1 MEPEVDAQ
9 SEQES
14 LKKSDEA
21 ESHGNDR
28 HGAVDVEVAEDN
40 FVAHVEISQVS
51 VNEVAGTGEVKREVI
66 EELDVA
72 NHQNGNLGEE
82 EENSNPAEANRE
94 ESLDHGGEQQQQ
106 PGEGLV
112 QQLRDEAGGSPVQHS
127 LAGGGDQVED
137 REVAEEDAETA
148 GYEEMTGP
156 SPAPQPSSSVVING
170 GDVERGLLVEN
181 MDFQAAEEE
190 EVEVGEQER
199 NICSNETPGKLF
211 KQMKDLK
218 PTDYEKIDEEV
229 VEHNMMTETNEEVDN
244 TGSEGEI
251 DDARDGLEKRIN
263 SRECNGGGHSATVEP
278 CWRGATKVQKAK
290 LTQLAQ
296 DWSDEEFEMSG
307 VGRLGGMGDT
317 IKEVVVSRRRPEVGE
332 AAPDPTVDVAV
343 SRGGSGKAG
352 GSGKK
357 GVSGSKNNANKEVDG
372 KASLK
377 RKGVEEM
384 VVKKKKKK
392 VQSWRSK
399 PSEESNVVAEA
410 DDRSETGTEKFV
422 KRRQEI
428 GNKKKRLL
436 GSKTAMLQDS
446 PLMVDAPTFD
456 TTLPAFEE
464 AHNTSKHQK
473 SFQEPPRRVN
483 ASNQENSPG
492 ECLRGDDLS
501 HESTLQDPALPGLQ
515 VNDNLSEKQ
524 GVRTSAKLTE
534 PSIKPRGKAVDAAAK
549 KPKVVQPRRKMH
561 TVNVGQANLGTKRK
575 AVVPNV
581 GRRRKA
587 PRRTITYLDFP
598 NYDHLKIIPRKP
610 EDVTL
615 SFHDASNVSEF
626 SKPRQFFKR
635 SPIPE
640 EYKRSC
646 ANPTSRLNLTGSF
659 MKRSGVV
666 SKRRSSVNVSAI
678 ESIILPQA
686 SRSKHD
692 QQTNN
697 WDCAEE
703 ELGGKSTCVRR
714 PASRSKSSCPR
725 KVDVGTS
732 TDQGVVTMTVEEF
745 NQVLVWLFFLFGQPF
760 ATVPYFTLPS
770 K

>member
-94 ESLDHGGEQQQQ
+94 ESLDHGEQQQQQ

-251 DDARDGLEKRIN
+251 DNARDGLEKSIN
-263 SRECNGGGHSATVEP
+263 SRKCNGGGHSATVEP
-278 CWRGATKVQKAK
+278 CRRGATKVQKAK

-384 VVKKKKKK
+384 VVKKKKK

-473 SFQEPPRRVN
+473 SFQEPPRRMDV
-483 ASNQENSPG
+483 SDQ
-492 ECLRGDDLS
+492 DIS
-501 HESTLQDPALPGLQ
+501 HESVQQDPALPGIQ
-515 VNDNLSEKQ
+515 EKDQ
-524 GVRTSAKLTE
+524 SSDQQRVRTTAKLAE
-534 PSIKPRGKAVDAAAK
+534 PSIKPRGKAVNAATK
-549 KPKVVQPRRKMH
+549 KPQDGLSKRKMH
-561 TVNVGQANLGTKRK
+561 PVNVSVANLGTKRK
-575 AVVPNV
+575 TAVPNS

-587 PRRTITYLDFP
+587 PRRTITHLDFP
-598 NYDHLKIIPRKP
+598 NYDHLKVIPRKP
-610 EDVTL
+610 EDVTR
-615 SFHDASNVSEF
+615 SFHDASNLSEY

-640 EYKRSC
+640 EYKRGC
-646 ANPTSRLNLTGSF
+646 ANQTSRLNLTGSF

-666 SKRRSSVNVSAI
+666 GKRRSSVNMSAI

-686 SRSKHD
+686 PRSIHD
-692 QQTNN
+692 QQTSN
-697 WDCAEE
+697 WNCEEE

-714 PASRSKSSCPR
+714 PAPGSKSSCPR
-725 KVDVGTS
+725 MVDVGTS
-732 TDQGVVTMTVEEF
+732 TDEGVVTMSAEDF
-745 NQVLVWLFFLFGQPF
+745 NQVLVWLFVLFGQLG
-760 ATVPYFTLPS
+760 ASVPHFTLPP